1 MKKGR
6 CKGLKY
12 FKRNHDGHSVPEVTK
27 LAGNQEPDR
36 DERRFRK
43 LLKMIFSLCEIA
55 GFDLVE
61 RVVLRDKRSGRIW
74 K

>member
-1 MKKGR
+1 MSYIK
-6 CKGLKY
+6 L
-12 FKRNHDGHSVPEVTK
+12 NHEGYSLPEPTRF
-27 LAGNQEPDR
+27 ATDREFDR

-55 GFDLVE
+55 GFDLVG
-61 RVVLRDKRSGRIW
+61 RVVLRDKRSGRTW

>member
-1 MKKGR
+1 MSGFIR
-6 CKGLKY
+6 
-12 FKRNHDGHSVPEVTK
+12 RNNEGYSVPEVTK
-27 LAGNQEPDR
+27 FSANQKFDC

-55 GFDLVE
+55 GFDLIG
-61 RVVLRDKRSGRIW
+61 RVALRDKRSGRTW

>member
-1 MKKGR
+1 MR
-6 CKGLKY
+6 LKRIKFNNEGY
-12 FKRNHDGHSVPEVTK
+12 SVPPVTK
-27 LAGNQEPDR
+27 FSANQEPDR

>member
-1 MKKGR
+1 MS
-6 CKGLKY
+6 Y
-12 FKRNHDGHSVPEVTK
+12 IKRNHDGYSVPEVTK
-27 LAGNQEPDR
+27 FSAYLEPDR

-55 GFDLVE
+55 GFDLVG
-61 RVVLRDKRSGRIW
+61 RVVLRDKRSGRTW